1 MPLPASWPWR
11 TRPRRSRAGACRRDG
26 VRRVAP
32 RVDRRIRRA
41 ARPSW
46 KTEQFSAA
54 WPSTSFRWGDDGRVV
69 PPCESTC
76 RGNGRVRRSDSVTVS
91 SWRRELSCAAASA
104 ARGPR
109 SGRSWGGRR
118 SGRAARRADAG
129 PAAIL
134 RCGEGRIR
142 GGGDRAG
149 RARAPLQPRFM
160 RRLSLPARDRR
171 YHPVDQSRSRGGDS
185 GGRGEP
191 GTVLRAGE
199 RPRTRG
205 AIQVP
210 GRAGL
215 IEAIP
220 DSAIAGGLGLNVPIK
235 QSLGIYGRVSRVPIG
250 NNTTVNRNGNDGT
263 IARFGWKA
271 QNKSLLIFSGEAYNV
286 EMGISNELF
295 QSEREEDAAC
305 QAAPVANDVADL
317 EAPDPVDATS
327 AIEKFS
333 DFMRFLAP
341 PTPSTTEPGGYLS
354 ITSGRT
360 LFGTV
365 GCAHCHTPTMT
376 TGNSPVAALRYK
388 NANLFSDLALHKMGP
403 GLADDIIQGQA
414 APDEFRTAP
423 LWGLGKRI
431 FFLHDGR
438 TADLL
443 QAIHEHRSAGNSKLG
458 PSEAIQAIDLFDA
471 LAASQ
476 KQEVRNFLRSL

>member
-109 SGRSWGGRR
+109 SGRSWRGRR
-118 SGRAARRADAG
+118 SRRAARRADAG

-295 QSEREEDAAC
+295 QSERDEAASC

-317 EAPDPVDATS
+317 DAPDPVDATS
-327 AIEKFS
+327 
-333 DFMRFLAP
+333 
-341 PTPSTTEPGGYLS
+341 
-354 ITSGRT
+354 
-360 LFGTV
+360 
-365 GCAHCHTPTMT
+365 GCAHCHTPTLT
-376 TGNSPVAALRYK
+376 TGNSPIAAFATGTRTCSPTSPSTRWVP
-388 NANLFSDLALHKMGP
+388 ASPTTSSRGR
-403 GLADDIIQGQA
+403 A

-423 LWGLGKRI
+423 LWENRSSSST
-431 FFLHDGR
+431 
-438 TADLL
+438 TAGPPISCRRSTNIGAP
-443 QAIHEHRSAGNSKLG
+443 AIRST
-458 PSEAIQAIDLFDA
+458 
-471 LAASQ
+471 
-476 KQEVRNFLRSL
+476 VLRRPIRSSTCSTRSRR